1 MSVTA
6 TRFKTP
12 PNTTDWSLSKY
23 KSRSSEPCGAEL
35 HILSSDEL
43 TVEQGSAQML
53 AFSCCGRQRP
63 GKDALLIA
71 RVSGDGTW
79 EHWFMASGGNYSCHR
94 SASPPQI
101 YLARHHPLHACRVQI
116 LLWRWTLE
124 RCRHTCDQSLI
135 RHPGEIIWAASPT
148 EIGSFS

>member
-71 RVSGDGTW
+71 RVSRWRNMGTLVY
-79 EHWFMASGGNYSCHR
+79 GVRGKLQL
-94 SASPPQI
+94 PQKRI
-101 YLARHHPLHACRVQI
+101 TPTDI
-116 LLWRWTLE
+116 F
-124 RCRHTCDQSLI
+124 
-135 RHPGEIIWAASPT
+135 SPT
-148 EIGSFS
+148 PSTARLQGTDLIMKMNSGKVSTHLWSVTDTTSRGDYLSS